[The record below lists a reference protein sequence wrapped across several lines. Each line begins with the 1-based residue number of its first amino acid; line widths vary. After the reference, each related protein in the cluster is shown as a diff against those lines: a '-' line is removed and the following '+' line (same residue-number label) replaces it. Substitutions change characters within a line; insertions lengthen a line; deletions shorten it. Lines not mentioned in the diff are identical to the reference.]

1 MSEPIDPRDY
11 GHLEE
16 QVKRLIKDVD
26 SLTENVQAMRDLME
40 QSKGGWRTLVWLGGV
55 AGSAGAAI
63 GWAMDHV
70 KVN

>member
-1 MSEPIDPRDY
+1 MSELIDPRDY
-11 GHLEE
+11 GQLEE

-63 GWAMDHV
+63 SWAMNNV

>member
-1 MSEPIDPRDY
+1 MSDLIDPRDY
-11 GHLEE
+11 GQLEE

-63 GWAMDHV
+63 SWAMTHI

>member
-1 MSEPIDPRDY
+1 MSDPIDPRDY
-11 GHLEE
+11 GQLEE

-26 SLTENVQAMRDLME
+26 SLTVNVQAMRDMME

-63 GWAMDHV
+63 SWAMNNV

>member
-1 MSEPIDPRDY
+1 MSDLIDPRDY
-11 GHLEE
+11 GQLEE

-40 QSKGGWRTLVWLGGV
+40 RSKGGWRTLVWLGGV

-63 GWAMDHV
+63 SWAMTHI